1 MTSEPT
7 RIRRGDKRLLPAA
20 LPVAAAIG
28 VFGIVYGA
36 AASPVLGP
44 SLTIISS
51 VITFSGAA
59 QFTLVALLA
68 AGAAPAGA
76 LGAVGMLA
84 LRHVPLGAVL
94 RPRLTAGRRARA
106 ALSMFLIDET
116 TGLALSRPDPPE
128 RTMAVTGVIA
138 YGLWIAGTVAGVA
151 GGSAA
156 AHSVGAVEPLAAA
169 VFPVLFIGLAALT
182 ASGRSDAM
190 RAAVAGGA
198 SVALLMIW
206 PGAGALGAIAVAIV
220 VVSVV
225 SAR

>member
-1 MTSEPT
+1 MTSEAT
-7 RIRRGDKRLLPAA
+7 NVRRGAERLLPAA

-28 VFGIVYGA
+28 VFGIIYGA

-44 SLTIISS
+44 SLTIASS

-59 QFTLVALLA
+59 QFALVALLA

-84 LRHVPLGAVL
+84 LRHIPLAAVV
-94 RPRLTAGRRARA
+94 RSRLSSGRRTRA
-106 ALSMFLIDET
+106 ALSWFLIDET

-128 RTMAVTGVIA
+128 RTMAITGALA
-138 YGLWIAGTVAGVA
+138 YGAWVAGTIAGVT

-156 AHSVGAVEPLAAA
+156 AGSVGAIEPLAAA

-182 ASGRSDAM
+182 ASARSDAA
-190 RAAVAGGA
+190 RAVIAGGA
-198 SVALLMIW
+198 SVGLLVIW
-206 PGAGALGAIAVAIV
+206 PEAGALGAIAVAIV
-220 VVSVV
+220 VASVV
-225 SAR
+225 SRR

>member
-1 MTSEPT
+1 MTSEST
-7 RIRRGDKRLLPAA
+7 GVRGASRGLLPAA

-36 AASPVLGP
+36 AAGPILGP
-44 SLTIISS
+44 SLTIVSS

-76 LGAVGMLA
+76 LGAIAMLA
-84 LRHVPLGAVL
+84 LRHIPLGAVL
-94 RPRLTAGRRARA
+94 RSRLTARRRTRA
-106 ALSMFLIDET
+106 VLSWFLIDET

-128 RTMAVTGVIA
+128 RTMAVTGALA
-138 YGLWIAGTVAGVA
+138 YGAWVAGTVAGVA

-156 AHSVGAVEPLAAA
+156 ARSVGAIEPLAAA

-182 ASGRSDAM
+182 ASARSDAVL
-190 RAAVAGGA
+190 AVVAGGA
-198 SVALLMIW
+198 SVGLLMIW
-206 PGAGALGAIAVAIV
+206 PGAGALGAIAAAIIVA
-220 VVSVV
+220 SVV
-225 SAR
+225 GRR